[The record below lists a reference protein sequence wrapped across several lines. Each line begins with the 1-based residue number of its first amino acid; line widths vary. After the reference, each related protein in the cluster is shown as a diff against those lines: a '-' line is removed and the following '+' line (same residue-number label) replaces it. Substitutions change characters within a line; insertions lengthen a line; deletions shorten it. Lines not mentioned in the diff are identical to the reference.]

1 MLKTELLADI
11 EAKVLKIVS
20 TVEEPD
26 AQKNAVGIKS
36 YMTNVMEQTGKTARG
51 RNIGW
56 YTVDEGLPTEQAFYR
71 DELGRKNDFQ
81 TRADNYLSGLVPA
94 TFLKATSFEVDEDSK
109 TATAIKVALPG
120 SFIRDDTWA
129 WTVGGAIYLSE
140 TTGALT
146 QTAPTTTDAVVRVLG
161 YALSADV
168 MYFMPET
175 GVVHA

>member
-1 MLKTELLADI
+1 MSGKLAIIYLSKNRMLKTELLADI

-109 TATAIKVALPG
+109 TAKANVVEPNVDGTVSEKVIFVYKPQGNPLTHKVIK
-120 SFIRDDTWA
+120 
-129 WTVGGAIYLSE
+129 
-140 TTGALT
+140 
-146 QTAPTTTDAVVRVLG
+146 
-161 YALSADV
+161 
-168 MYFMPET
+168 
-175 GVVHA
+175 